1 MQISS
6 AFPSEFLRAQ
16 DLQGRSVNV
25 VIDRVELRDIGGDP
39 KPVVFFMGKTRGL
52 VLNKTNALELG
63 NYYGNE
69 TDAWQGQPVQLYPA
83 KVLYQGRQVDAIR
96 VRVMRQAAVAQQDY
110 AASPQYAAAAP
121 APAQAA
127 PAAAAA
133 LRHEREP
140 GEDEI
145 PF

>member
-16 DLQGRSVNV
+16 DLQGRAVNV
-25 VIDRVELRDIGGDP
+25 VIDRIELRDVGGDH
-39 KPVVFFMGKTRGL
+39 KPVVYFMGKQRGL
-52 VLNKTNALELG
+52 VLNKTNALEIG
-63 NYYGNE
+63 NYYGDE

-96 VRVMRQAAVAQQDY
+96 VRVPPRQAGPPQQHY
-110 AASPQYAAAAP
+110 AAPPQAVPAAAP
-121 APAQAA
+121 SPAPV
-127 PAAAAA
+127 
-133 LRHEREP
+133 REREP